1 MIEKD
6 CKSSLANQKKTQNDC
21 KNEYGRQLKIQ
32 NSEISNLCVNLR
44 FIEQRKMRQKKT
56 IKR

>member
-1 MIEKD
+1 MNKNNKIHW
-6 CKSSLANQKKTQNDC
+6 QTRKKTQNDC